1 MQAYIGG
8 KRKPMGRS
16 MSHETAED
24 VMTSRRSV
32 AARSAGRGHGSAGPG
47 AALWRVVGA
56 LTPAHARQL
65 AHEIEILAL
74 AVASERPD
82 GRPVS
87 SVPEGVR
94 SRHSSWCPSHRGDT
108 CGCAPRWEAWVYSRR
123 DRAKVR
129 KSFAEYWEAKAWRHE
144 QLELASNDLLFA
156 PSRRT
161 LSELGTRWVALAQEG
176 KIRNRSG
183 RPYKPSALRTIE
195 QDLRRHLV
203 PFLGDKPM
211 TTIMRRDLQR
221 LVGRWLDEGFSPSK
235 IRSIVNALR
244 VLWRDFDLLTDSDN
258 QLLADPTRG
267 LRLPGGG
274 GRPEQIVGPAEARR
288 LIEAL
293 EPGDRALWATA
304 VYAGLRHGELRA
316 LQVRDINLERH
327 HIVVRRGWDQYEGEI
342 DPKSESGIRQV
353 VITEPL
359 RRILAQHLKRTGRKD
374 SDLIFGRPPRGP
386 SSARR
391 SASEHA
397 TLGRSLATAKTKRT
411 RAHPPRES
419 NRSSYR
425 SVATAPSRR
434 CLMQASQSRK
444 STRPC
449 LDNNHDRSLRT
460 PSPRRRNRGA
470 SATRCLSSPTGRV
483 LRLWR

>member
-374 SDLIFGRPPRGP
+374 SDLIFGRTPTRPFIGTTISKRARDAWTVTRHREDQENSRP
-386 SSARR
+386 SAERIQPIKLQECRHSAV
-391 SASEHA
+391 SQM
-397 TLGRSLATAKTKRT
+397 L
-411 RAHPPRES
+411 
-419 NRSSYR
+419 
-425 SVATAPSRR
+425 
-434 CLMQASQSRK
+434 ASQSRK
-444 STRPC
+444 SA
-449 LDNNHDRSLRT
+449 S
-460 PSPRRRNRGA
+460 SSAMPR
-470 SATRCLSSPTGRV
+470 
-483 LRLWR
+483 